1 MATLSHLD
9 LLSII
14 SKLLHYVACSLA
26 LCLPPNFSLFRSTK
40 QNLCKFI
47 CLIRLDYFFACQLF
61 RTAKSY
67 FFAKNKLFTRNRSEL
82 RQSKYEPELA
92 RLGSSWRL
100 EIFIQK
106 LLQLRHNFS
115 SCWTIEKM
123 ERENGIFPIISI
135 IVDSPNWQQTDKT
148 HSARCICCLVI
159 VIIIYLFTC
168 GIFVN
173 AFGILLNAFR
183 A

>member
-1 MATLSHLD
+1 MQITCARVCVQVALSLCVGVCVCVHNYCATRMHYTLLARTHTHTTMTNKASLGMHRQIINSPISTSKTNNLLPTASFVATLSHLD

-26 LCLPPNFSLFRSTK
+26 LSLSPTFSLFRSTK
-40 QNLCKFI
+40 QNLCRFI

-92 RLGSSWRL
+92 RLGSS
-100 EIFIQK
+100 
-106 LLQLRHNFS
+106 
-115 SCWTIEKM
+115 
-123 ERENGIFPIISI
+123 
-135 IVDSPNWQQTDKT
+135 
-148 HSARCICCLVI
+148 
-159 VIIIYLFTC
+159 
-168 GIFVN
+168 
-173 AFGILLNAFR
+173 
-183 A
+183 